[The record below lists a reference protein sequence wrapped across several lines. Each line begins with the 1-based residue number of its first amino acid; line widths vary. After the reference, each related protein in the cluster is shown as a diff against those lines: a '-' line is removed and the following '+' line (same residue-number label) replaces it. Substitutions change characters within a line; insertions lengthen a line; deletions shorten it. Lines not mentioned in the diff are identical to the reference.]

1 MPKISELQF
10 ATEIV
15 DSATYL
21 FGVVPDATSVTGYK
35 AVRFQAAL
43 LHGSDGT
50 DGLNGSAWYSSSG
63 SPSTELGVDGDYYL
77 NTSTGDIIK
86 KTLGTWEVV
95 CNIQGSGSGGEI
107 SGVGGLNIY
116 LQSTYGGF

>member
-21 FGVVPDATSVTGYK
+21 FGVVPDVTSVTGYK

-50 DGLNGSAWYSSSG
+50 DGLNGSAWYSGSG
-63 SPSTELGVDGDYYL
+63 SPSGELGANGDFYL
-77 NTSTGDIIK
+77 NTSTGDILK
-86 KTLGTWEVV
+86 KTLGTWGVV
-95 CNIQGSGSGGEI
+95 CNIQGSGGGGEI

>member
-10 ATEIV
+10 ATAIV
-15 DSATYL
+15 DSETYL
-21 FGVVPDATSVTGYK
+21 FGVVPDVTSVTGYK

-50 DGLNGSAWYSSSG
+50 DGLNGSAWYSGSG
-63 SPSTELGVDGDYYL
+63 SPSTEFGADGDYYL
-77 NTSTGDIIK
+77 NTATGDILK
-86 KTLGTWEVV
+86 KDLCAWEVV